1 VTLVA
6 GVDSSTQSCKLEVRD
21 ADSGELVRSGH
32 RPHPPTV
39 PPRSEQDPRAWWDVL
54 TSLLDEH
61 GRDVAA
67 ISVAGQ
73 QHGMVVLDRERRV
86 LRPAKL
92 WNDTESAPQAD
103 ALVRAWGASTWAAAV
118 GSVPVASFTITKLAW
133 LRETEPEVFARVAH
147 VLVPHDWLT
156 LQLTGQLVT
165 DRGDASGTGYW
176 SPSSGEYA
184 DDALAVVGLDRT
196 VTPTVLEPGAVAGSF
211 GVIVVGPGTGD
222 NMGAALGLA
231 LQEGD
236 VAISLGTSGTV
247 FAVSGVPTHDVSGVV
262 AGFADATG
270 RFLPLACTLNA
281 TKVTDTIGRLLGRE
295 RHEVEH
301 LALDCA
307 PGAGGVVLLPYL
319 DGERTPNLPDATGM
333 LSGLRSDTDPAQ
345 LARAAY
351 EGVVCGLLDALDA
364 MRDAGVPTDEG
375 RIVVV
380 GGGARSAVY
389 PQLIADL
396 LGRSVE
402 VPPPAEYVARGAC
415 IQAVAA
421 HAGRDVAA
429 VAYEWAPADTRLVE
443 PNPSVDAAAVRDAYR
458 AVRLQAHPES
468 GAPS

>member
-1 VTLVA
+1 
-6 GVDSSTQSCKLEVRD
+6 
-21 ADSGELVRSGH
+21 
-32 RPHPPTV
+32 
-39 PPRSEQDPRAWWDVL
+39 
-54 TSLLDEH
+54 
-61 GRDVAA
+61 
-67 ISVAGQ
+67 
-73 QHGMVVLDRERRV
+73 
-86 LRPAKL
+86 
-92 WNDTESAPQAD
+92 
-103 ALVRAWGASTWAAAV
+103 
-118 GSVPVASFTITKLAW
+118 
-133 LRETEPEVFARVAH
+133 
-147 VLVPHDWLT
+147 
-156 LQLTGQLVT
+156 
-165 DRGDASGTGYW
+165 
-176 SPSSGEYA
+176 
-184 DDALAVVGLDRT
+184 
-196 VTPTVLEPGAVAGSF
+196 VLEPGAVAGTF
-211 GVIVVGPGTGD
+211 GDIVVGPGTGD

-402 VPPPAEYVARGAC
+402 VPPPDEYVARGAC